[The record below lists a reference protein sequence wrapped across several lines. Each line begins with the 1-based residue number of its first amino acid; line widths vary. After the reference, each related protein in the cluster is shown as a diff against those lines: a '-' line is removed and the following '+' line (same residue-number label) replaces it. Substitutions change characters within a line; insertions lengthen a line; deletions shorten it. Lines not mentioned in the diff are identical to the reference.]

1 MKIQLKLFCLI
12 IVLFSF
18 CTYAQTT
25 KDKVQNLQKAPD
37 FKIKDVNGNDIVLS
51 NYKGKKV
58 LLTFYRNVGCP
69 VCNFRF
75 HELEDQTDYF
85 KSKNV
90 VLIGVYESTSQNMK
104 QFLEGENPYSIM
116 IPNHDETLYNLYNV
130 DKSTGKIIKGVFN
143 GAIEKSKKGKKL
155 FKTKI
160 KQDGNSNRIGA
171 DFIIDEKGNVLMAYY
186 GKFLGD
192 RIPIEKVKE
201 ILK

>member
-1 MKIQLKLFCLI
+1 MRIKIKLFCLI
-12 IVLFSF
+12 IGLLSF
-18 CTYAQTT
+18 CTYSQIK
-25 KDKVQNLQKAPD
+25 KDKVQNSQKAPD
-37 FKIKDVNGNDIVLS
+37 FAIKDVNGKDIVLS
-51 NYKGKKV
+51 NYKGKRI

-75 HELEDQTDYF
+75 HELEDETGYF
-85 KSKNV
+85 KSKNIV
-90 VLIGVYESTSQNMK
+90 VIGVYESTSQNMK

-116 IPNHDETLYNLYNV
+116 IPNPDESLYNLYNV
-130 DKSTGKIIKGVFN
+130 DISTGKIIKGVFK
-143 GAIEKSKKGKKL
+143 GAMGKAKKGKKL

-171 DFIIDEKGNVLMAYY
+171 DFIIDENGKILMAYY